1 MVCAVILGY
10 RGGDSSSGILAR
22 MLVSQNT
29 LVLRSPHADDM
40 VFTPEDV
47 VEIRTDRVFLQPS
60 ALIIDHVLF
69 DKIPFHVVVSP
80 IDETCKTLL
89 ARIKMAGFCPK
100 AEPVIP
106 WEIPEPPS
114 PFV

>member
-1 MVCAVILGY
+1 MVCEVILGY
-10 RGGDSSSGILAR
+10 RGGGSSGGILAR
-22 MLVSQNT
+22 MSASQDT
-29 LVLRSPHADDM
+29 LTLKSLHIEPI

-47 VEIRTDRVFLQPS
+47 VEIRIDCIYLQPS

-114 PFV
+114 PFM

>member
-1 MVCAVILGY
+1 MVCEVILGY
-10 RGGDSSSGILAR
+10 RGGRNGSNVLAR
-22 MLVSQNT
+22 MSVSQDT
-29 LVLRSPHADDM
+29 LTLRSPHAEDI

-47 VEIRTDRVFLQPS
+47 VEIRIDCIYLQPS
-60 ALIIDHVLF
+60 ALIIDHVSF

-106 WEIPEPPS
+106 WEPPEPPS
-114 PFV
+114 PFL

>member
-1 MVCAVILGY
+1 MACEVILGY
-10 RGGDSSSGILAR
+10 RGGSNGSNVLAR
-22 MLVSQNT
+22 MSVSRDT
-29 LVLRSPHADDM
+29 LTLRSPHTEDI

-47 VEIRTDRVFLQPS
+47 VEIRIDRIFLQPS

-106 WEIPEPPS
+106 WELPEPPS